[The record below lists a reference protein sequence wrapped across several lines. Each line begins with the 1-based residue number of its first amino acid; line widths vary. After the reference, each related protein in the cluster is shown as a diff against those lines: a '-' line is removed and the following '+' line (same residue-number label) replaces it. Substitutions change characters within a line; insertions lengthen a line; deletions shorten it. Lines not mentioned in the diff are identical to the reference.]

1 MYKCNLIVMITLG
14 PKDTL
19 CLSKPTQKLIVYKLN
34 DKNESTLQ
42 KFWAFCLR
50 VHLTIF
56 MYFIRTESLKSEKY

>member
-19 CLSKPTQKLIVYKLN
+19 CLSRPTQKLIVYKLN

-42 KFWAFCLR
+42 KFWAF
-50 VHLTIF
+50 
-56 MYFIRTESLKSEKY
+56 

>member
-19 CLSKPTQKLIVYKLN
+19 CLSRPTQKLIVCKLN

-50 VHLTIF
+50 ESE
-56 MYFIRTESLKSEKY
+56 FILQYSCILLGPRV